1 MTLRPLRLAPFLLLP
16 FLLLALP
23 ALGREGGRGG
33 ADGLRRCRRAP
44 AGSPAESWV
53 WRQICAGAT
62 AELDKG
68 TGVSDAS
75 RKLSPTFMTAL
86 FFDPQL
92 KALIPHSGVHI
103 AGGEI
108 DFPLN
113 LANAAPGYELSLERM
128 RFAGDVDL
136 HGLSTAENIS
146 FANSRFLGS
155 VDLDGGS
162 FAGNLSLAGAIVAGQ
177 LHLLRT
183 TIGGS
188 AEFDGIAVGKGLNLE
203 RLAIAHNLQLRHA
216 ALPGISLARRLDQG
230 RYPAPGQR
238 HRRLGLAGESSR
250 SAATCS
256 WSAAAS
262 RAPICKGRPS
272 AAISR

>member
-1 MTLRPLRLAPFLLLP
+1 MTLRLRRLAAFLLLLP
-16 FLLLALP
+16 LLLLALP
-23 ALGREGGRGG
+23 ASVARAAGEAPTDCAG
-33 ADGLRRCRRAP
+33 AARPGW
-44 AGSPAESWV
+44 SPAESWV
-53 WRQICAGAT
+53 WRQICAGAV

-68 TGVSDAS
+68 TGEADAS

-155 VDLDGGS
+155 LDLDGGS
-162 FAGNLSLAGAIVAGQ
+162 FAGNLNLAG
-177 LHLLRT
+177 
-183 TIGGS
+183 
-188 AEFDGIAVGKGLNLE
+188 
-203 RLAIAHNLQLRHA
+203 RH
-216 ALPGISLARRLDQG
+216 RR
-230 RYPAPGQR
+230 RPAPSAAHD
-238 HRRLGLAGESSR
+238 HRRLGGVRRDRRGQGPQPASASR
-250 SAATCS
+250 SPIIFNCAMPSCPASVFSAPRSRPISCS
-256 WSAAAS
+256 
-262 RAPICKGRPS
+262 RTAPSPAGPGWRI
-272 AAISR
+272 

>member
-1 MTLRPLRLAPFLLLP
+1 MATIGFAQRYRVWYRQSAALTTAFPKIAPHFTRAVLCMTLGPARLALLPPFLLCSLCRP
-16 FLLLALP
+16 RSRA
-23 ALGREGGRGG
+23 AEGPTDCAG
-33 ADGLRRCRRAP
+33 AARPGW
-44 AGSPAESWV
+44 SPAESWV

-68 TGVSDAS
+68 AGVPDAS

-113 LANAAPGYELSLERM
+113 LTNATPGYELSLERM

-136 HGLSTAENIS
+136 HGLSAAENIS

-162 FAGNLSLAGAIVAGQ
+162 FACTLSLVGAMSPASSIC
-177 LHLLRT
+177 
-183 TIGGS
+183 
-188 AEFDGIAVGKGLNLE
+188 
-203 RLAIAHNLQLRHA
+203 AH
-216 ALPGISLARRLDQG
+216 D
-230 RYPAPGQR
+230 
-238 HRRLGLAGESSR
+238 HRRLGGVRRIAGQGSTER
-250 SAATCS
+250 IAD
-256 WSAAAS
+256 
-262 RAPICKGRPS
+262 RP
-272 AAISR
+272 